1 MQCKICNRNSDDN
14 EFCGL
19 HKKAHENLIR
29 GYESWVNAMEI
40 PWENYLSDV
49 AKNPSTGL
57 WVKEVAEYLQKK
69 ETSHK

>member
-1 MQCKICNRNSDDN
+1 MQCVICDRKTDD

-19 HKKAHENLIR
+19 HKKAHENLIH
-29 GYESWVNAMEI
+29 GYEGWVKAMEI
-40 PWENYLSDV
+40 SWESYLDEV

-69 ETSHK
+69 EVGRK